1 MSAELEANKQVIVDY
16 FREQSVAGLG
26 VALRYLADDATWW
39 VPGEWEL
46 SGTYTKAQLAAA
58 IDQLPYDGYLD
69 FTIGAMTAE
78 DDRVAAEI
86 GVRGKLKDGRRFG
99 FCIHFL
105 FTVRD
110 GLIRSVK
117 EYVDSQYT
125 RQLFF
130 GSNRQPPISA
140 DSAAKNTDR
149 AAGPPVD

>member
-1 MSAELEANKQVIVDY
+1 MSTALAANKQVIVDY
-16 FREQSVAGLG
+16 FHEQTVAGLG
-26 VALRYLADDATWW
+26 SALRYLAEDATWW

-69 FTIGAMTAE
+69 FEIGAMTAE
-78 DDRVAAEI
+78 DERVAAEI
-86 GVRGKLKDGRRFG
+86 RVRGKLKDGRRFD
-99 FCIHFL
+99 FWIHFL
-105 FTVRD
+105 FTVRG

-130 GSNRQPPISA
+130 GSHAQMLSPPSA
-140 DSAAKNTDR
+140 M
-149 AAGPPVD
+149 